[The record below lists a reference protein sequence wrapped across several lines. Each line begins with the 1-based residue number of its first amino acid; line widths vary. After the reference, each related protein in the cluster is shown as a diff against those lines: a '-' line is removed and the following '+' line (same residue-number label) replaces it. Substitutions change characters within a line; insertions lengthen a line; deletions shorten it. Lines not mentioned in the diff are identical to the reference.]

1 MLHNT
6 ELKKK
11 HMELKLG
18 QQPQARLHVQTFT
31 ADTSTCF
38 AEQIDTSF
46 RTIPAKNL
54 FLAQYS

>member
-1 MLHNT
+1 
-6 ELKKK
+6 
-11 HMELKLG
+11 MELKLG

-31 ADTSTCF
+31 ADTSTFFF

-54 FLAQYS
+54 FLAPYS

>member
-6 ELKKK
+6 ELKK

-46 RTIPAKNL
+46 RKIPAKNL
-54 FLAQYS
+54 FLAPYS

>member
-6 ELKKK
+6 ELKK

-31 ADTSTCF
+31 ADTCF

-54 FLAQYS
+54 FLAPYS

>member
-1 MLHNT
+1 
-6 ELKKK
+6 
-11 HMELKLG
+11 MELKLG

-54 FLAQYS
+54 FLAPYS

>member
-6 ELKKK
+6 ELNK

-54 FLAQYS
+54 FLAPYS